1 MSSPQAILGNFLSL
15 AGVDYLSTRAAGT
28 FPQVRLSH
36 SLEAWLVCFS
46 PGPRF
51 CLEQANAVA

>member
-1 MSSPQAILGNFLSL
+1 MSSSEPILGNFLSW

-28 FPQVRLSH
+28 FSEVLFSNN
-36 SLEAWLVCFS
+36 LEAWLVCLS

-51 CLEQANAVA
+51 SLELANAVE

>member
-1 MSSPQAILGNFLSL
+1 MSSSEVIQGNFLSW

-28 FPQVRLSH
+28 FSESSFSN
-36 SLEAWLVCFS
+36 SLEAWLVCLS

-51 CLEQANAVA
+51 FLEHANAVE

>member
-1 MSSPQAILGNFLSL
+1 MSSSESILGNFSPR

-28 FPQVRLSH
+28 FPEASFSN
-36 SLEAWLVCFS
+36 SLEAWQVCLY

-51 CLEQANAVA
+51 LLEQANAVE